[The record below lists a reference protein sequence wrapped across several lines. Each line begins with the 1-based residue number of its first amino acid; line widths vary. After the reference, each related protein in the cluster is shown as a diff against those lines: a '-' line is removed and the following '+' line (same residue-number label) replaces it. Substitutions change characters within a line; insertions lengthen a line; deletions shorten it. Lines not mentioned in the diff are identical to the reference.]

1 MERAICT
8 SGVGGDSVG
17 GPTLHVGPKEDGAGG
32 ELLANRYSIGRG
44 QSPTLR

>member
-8 SGVGGDSVG
+8 SGVGGGSVG
-17 GPTLHVGPKEDGAGG
+17 GPTLQVGPKEDGNGG
-32 ELLANRYSIGRG
+32 ELLADRYPTGRG